1 MISAPRE
8 GGSRTKRGVWSSSL
22 TDVKWRGCKC
32 THQGQW
38 SLPEG
43 WEPNLSLKSQP
54 WPVATQS
61 LSFLLPL
68 LIGLPSPPSEH
79 QKSIQVSSQY
89 REKFQ
94 GGKYS
99 SLGTKQALFHH
110 LSGRTLAFV
119 WRKSEDRK
127 KVRWNP
133 CYFLTSQGEAGG
145 GHRDWDDLV
154 HPPCFWGWPFSDL
167 SCAVLELLSCS
178 SWPRLMS
185 RKALWS
191 AENSM

>member
-8 GGSRTKRGVWSSSL
+8 KESRTKRGVWSSSL
-22 TDVKWRGCKC
+22 SGVKWRGYKYA
-32 THQGQW
+32 HQGEW

-79 QKSIQVSSQY
+79 QKPFQVSPQY

-94 GGKYS
+94 GGENS
-99 SLGTKQALFHH
+99 SLGMKQALFHQ
-110 LSGRTLAFV
+110 LSGRTPAFV
-119 WRKSEDRK
+119 WRRSGDRK

-133 CYFLTSQGEAGG
+133 CYFLTSQGEARGG
-145 GHRDWDDLV
+145 QILR
-154 HPPCFWGWPFSDL
+154 WPGSSAL
-167 SCAVLELLSCS
+167 LLRVALHWSHCAVLELLSCS

-185 RKALWS
+185 GKSLWS
-191 AENSM
+191 AENSV